1 MMKKIILLSLL
12 LMACGLTAI
21 SQDVTGDWNGL
32 LSVQGLKLR
41 LVFHVVKTDNTYSA
55 TMDSPD
61 QGAKD
66 IPMTAVSF
74 DGKTL
79 VVEHS
84 IAKIVFT
91 GILTDDGK
99 LTGEFAQAG
108 MKFPMELTREALA
121 KPEALRRPQEPKPPY
136 PYAEENIKFKNE
148 KAGITLA
155 GTLTKPNGKG
165 PFMAVVLVTGS
176 GPQNRDEELLGHKP
190 FKVLADYLTRN
201 GVAILRFDDRGC
213 FESGGNF
220 KSATS
225 FDFATDAEAAL
236 DYLRTRSDINPVK
249 IGIIGH
255 SEGGI
260 IAPMVATNTNKV
272 AFIVLM
278 AGPGISGSEI
288 LLRQQELI
296 GNANGVDPEQV
307 KITKEVNT
315 VVFDMVDKI
324 TNMDTLRVK
333 IRDYLIEVS
342 GKTPGM
348 DIPAGQSLTDV
359 IDAQTEQI
367 LNPWMLNFLRYNPAP
382 TLTKVKCPVLAIIG
396 SKDLQVPADVN
407 LKAIEQAL
415 IKGKNKHFVVKELT
429 GMNHLFQDC
438 QTGSPNEYAVIE
450 QTISPSVLD
459 LIATWIKKYNNN

>member
-1 MMKKIILLSLL
+1 MMKKIIFLSLL
-12 LMACGLTAI
+12 LVACTLTAI
-21 SQDVTGDWNGL
+21 SQEVTGHWNGL

-66 IPMTAVSF
+66 IPMTAVRF

-84 IAKIVFT
+84 AAKIVFT
-91 GILTDDGK
+91 GALTDDGK
-99 LTGEFAQAG
+99 LTGEFVQAG
-108 MKFPMELTREALA
+108 MRFPMELTREALA

-165 PFMAVVLVTGS
+165 PFTAVVLVTGS

-201 GVAILRFDDRGC
+201 GVAVLRFDDRGC
-213 FESGGNF
+213 FESGGDF

-225 FDFATDAEAAL
+225 FDFATDAQAAL
-236 DYLRTRSDINPVK
+236 DYLRTRSDINPAK

-260 IAPMVATNTNKV
+260 IAPIVATNTNKV

-278 AGPGISGSEI
+278 AGPGISGREI

-296 GNANGVDPEQV
+296 GHANGVDPEQV

-315 VVFDMVDKI
+315 KVFDMVDKI
-324 TNMDTLRVK
+324 TNPDTLKVK
-333 IRDYLIEVS
+333 IRDYLIDVS

-348 DIPAGQSLTDV
+348 NIPAGQSLTEVVDV
-359 IDAQTEQI
+359 QIAQI
-367 LNPWMLNFLRYNPAP
+367 LNPWMLNFLRYDPAP

-396 SKDLQVPADVN
+396 SKDLQVPAEVN

-415 IKGKNKHFVVKELT
+415 VKGKNKHFVVKELPA
-429 GMNHLFQDC
+429 MNHLFQDC

-459 LIATWIKKYNNN
+459 LIATWIKKI